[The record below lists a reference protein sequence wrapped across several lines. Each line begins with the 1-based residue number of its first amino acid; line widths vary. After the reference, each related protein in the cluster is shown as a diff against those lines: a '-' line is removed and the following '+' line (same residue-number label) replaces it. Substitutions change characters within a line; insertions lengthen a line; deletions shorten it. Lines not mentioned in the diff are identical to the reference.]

1 MDGRSL
7 WSARN
12 GRKLRRGGIKSATK
26 KLKGG
31 KREPGRKFPP
41 FPL

>member
-1 MDGRSL
+1 MDRRSL
-7 WSARN
+7 WSARI
-12 GRKLRRGGIKSATK
+12 GRKLRTKSATK